1 MRIKKS
7 ILGLIAFGFTSLTA
21 HADGLALGN
30 ADLEARIAV
39 LESVVIQLQ
48 AQIDGNATA
57 ITATGNALQAQID
70 GNATAITSTGNALQA
85 QIDGNATAI
94 TATEDTL
101 QYVSVI
107 DGELNGV
114 AGPHFIIE
122 GANVHVRSGAGSTS
136 EQCRGQDFAC
146 PRRTGLG
153 NLIIGYNEPRQ
164 PWIDVIYNGEYVAQQ
179 TNGAHASTAT
189 LCAADPAF
197 RDIDGLPLCDRRE
210 GSHGLI
216 MGRWNNN
223 MGHANIVAGL
233 TNDVGG
239 HFVSVIGGQ
248 QNSATANYSVV
259 SGGLL
264 NRAYGFGSSVSGGYY
279 NMTGLGIDSGLG
291 RYASVSGG
299 AFNVGE
305 GESSS
310 VSGGAGNLAAGG
322 TSSISGGEY
331 NRTLNFSS
339 AISGGSYNSAFG
351 ERSSITG
358 GAHRSADA
366 DDCHLGDNGDDC

>member
-1 MRIKKS
+1 MRIKKT

-21 HADGLALGN
+21 HADGLGLGN
-30 ADLEARIAV
+30 ADLEARIAT
-39 LESVVIQLQ
+39 LESLVMQLQAQIDGNAAAITATEDTLQ

-57 ITATGNALQAQID
+57 ITATGNTLQARID
-70 GNATAITSTGNALQA
+70 SNAA
-85 QIDGNATAI
+85 AI

-114 AGPHFIIE
+114 VGPHFIIE

-136 EQCRGQDFAC
+136 EWCSGQDFDC
-146 PRRTGLG
+146 PSRTGLG
-153 NLIIGYNEPRQ
+153 NLIIGYNEPRE
-164 PWIDVIYNGEYVAQQ
+164 PWIDGIADGEYVAQQ
-179 TNGAHASTAT
+179 TNGVHASTAD
-189 LCAADPAF
+189 LCAAIPAF
-197 RDIDGLPLCDRRE
+197 RDIDGFPLCDRRE

-216 MGRWNNN
+216 IGRWNNN
-223 MGHANIVAGL
+223 MGHANFVAGL
-233 TNDVGG
+233 ANDVGG
-239 HFVSVIGGQ
+239 HYVSVTGGQ

-291 RYASVSGG
+291 RFASVSGG

-305 GESSS
+305 GEKSS
-310 VSGGAGNLAAGG
+310 VSGGVGNLAAGV
-322 TSSISGGEY
+322 TSSVSGGEY

-339 AISGGSYNSAFG
+339 AISGGSYNNAVG

-358 GAHRSADA
+358 GAQRSADA
-366 DDCHLGDNGDDC
+366 NDCHLGDNGDDC

>member
-39 LESVVIQLQ
+39 LESLVIQ
-48 AQIDGNATA
+48 
-57 ITATGNALQAQID
+57 
-70 GNATAITSTGNALQA
+70 LQA

-153 NLIIGYNEPRQ
+153 NLIIGYNEPRE
-164 PWIDVIYNGEYVAQQ
+164 PWIDVLRNGEYVAQQ

-264 NRAYGFGSSVSGGYY
+264 NRAYGFGSSVGGGFY

-291 RYASVSGG
+291 RHASVSGG

-305 GESSS
+305 GEKSS
-310 VSGGAGNLAAGG
+310 VTGGVGNLAAGMH
-322 TSSISGGEY
+322 SSISGGEY

-339 AISGGSYNSAFG
+339 AISGGNNNSAFG

>member
-1 MRIKKS
+1 MRIKKT
-7 ILGLIAFGFTSLTA
+7 ILGLIAFGFTSMTA

-30 ADLEARIAV
+30 ADLEARIAT
-39 LESVVIQLQ
+39 LESLVVQLQ
-48 AQIDGNATA
+48 AQIDGNAA
-57 ITATGNALQAQID
+57 
-70 GNATAITSTGNALQA
+70 
-85 QIDGNATAI
+85 AI

-114 AGPHFIIE
+114 VGPHFIIE

-136 EQCRGQDFAC
+136 EWCSGQDFDC
-146 PRRTGLG
+146 PSRTGLG
-153 NLIIGYNEPRQ
+153 NLIIGYNEPRE
-164 PWIDVIYNGEYVAQQ
+164 PWIDGIADGEYVAQQ
-179 TNGAHASTAT
+179 TNGVHASTAD
-189 LCAADPAF
+189 LCAAIPAF
-197 RDIDGLPLCDRRE
+197 RDIDGFPLCDRRE

-216 MGRWNNN
+216 IGRWNNN
-223 MGHANIVAGL
+223 MGHANFVAGL
-233 TNDVGG
+233 ANDVGG
-239 HFVSVIGGQ
+239 HYVSVTGGQ

-291 RYASVSGG
+291 RFASVSGG

-305 GESSS
+305 GEKSS
-310 VSGGAGNLAAGG
+310 VSGGVGNLAAGV
-322 TSSISGGEY
+322 TSSVSGGEY

-339 AISGGSYNSAFG
+339 AISGGSYNNAVG

-358 GAHRSADA
+358 GAQRSADA
-366 DDCHLGDNGDDC
+366 NDCHLGDNGDDC

>member
-1 MRIKKS
+1 MRIKKT
-7 ILGLIAFGFTSLTA
+7 ILGLIAFGFTSMTA

-30 ADLEARIAV
+30 ADLEARIAA
-39 LESVVIQLQ
+39 LESLVIQLQ
-48 AQIDGNATA
+48 AQIDSNAA
-57 ITATGNALQAQID
+57 
-70 GNATAITSTGNALQA
+70 
-85 QIDGNATAI
+85 AI
-94 TATEDTL
+94 TATEDAL

-107 DGELNGV
+107 DGELNGM

-136 EQCRGQDFAC
+136 EGCSGQDFGC
-146 PRRTGLG
+146 LNRTGLG
-153 NLIIGYNEPRQ
+153 NLIIGYNESRE
-164 PWIDVIYNGEYVAQQ
+164 PWIDTVANGEYVAQQ
-179 TNGAHASTAT
+179 TNGAYNSTAT
-189 LCAADPAF
+189 LCAAEPAF
-197 RDIDGLPLCDRRE
+197 RDTDGLPLCDRRE

-216 MGRWNNN
+216 IGRWNNN
-223 MGHANIVAGL
+223 MGYANFVAGL
-233 TNDVGG
+233 ANDVGG
-239 HFVSVIGGQ
+239 HFVAVIGGQ

-291 RYASVSGG
+291 RFASVSGG
-299 AFNVGE
+299 TFNIGE
-305 GESSS
+305 GERSS

-331 NRTLNFSS
+331 NRALNFSS
-339 AISGGSYNSAFG
+339 AISGGSNNSAFG

-358 GAHRSADA
+358 GAGRNANA
-366 DDCHLGDNGDDC
+366 NDCHLGDNGGEC

>member
-1 MRIKKS
+1 MDPTCLFVSVYVGSKNQYRIGALLMRIKKT
-7 ILGLIAFGFTSLTA
+7 ILGLIAFGFTSMTA

-30 ADLEARIAV
+30 ADLEARIAT
-39 LESVVIQLQ
+39 LESLVIQLQ
-48 AQIDGNATA
+48 AQIDGNAA
-57 ITATGNALQAQID
+57 
-70 GNATAITSTGNALQA
+70 
-85 QIDGNATAI
+85 AI

-114 AGPHFIIE
+114 VGPHFIIE

-136 EQCRGQDFAC
+136 ERCFGPDFDC
-146 PRRTGLG
+146 PSRTGLG
-153 NLIIGYNEPRQ
+153 NLIIGYNEARE
-164 PWIDVIYNGEYVAQQ
+164 PWIDVLSKGEYVAQQ
-179 TNGAHASTAT
+179 TNGAHASTDT

-223 MGHANIVAGL
+223 MGHANFVAGL
-233 TNDVGG
+233 ANDVGG
-239 HFVSVIGGQ
+239 HFVAVIGGQ

-291 RYASVSGG
+291 RFASVSGG
-299 AFNVGE
+299 TFNVGE
-305 GESSS
+305 GEKSS

-322 TSSISGGEY
+322 TSSVSGGEY

-339 AISGGSYNSAFG
+339 AISGGSYNNAVG

>member
-1 MRIKKS
+1 MRIKKT

-30 ADLEARIAV
+30 ADLEARIAA
-39 LESVVIQLQ
+39 LESLVIQ
-48 AQIDGNATA
+48 
-57 ITATGNALQAQID
+57 
-70 GNATAITSTGNALQA
+70 LQA

-114 AGPHFIIE
+114 VGPHFIIE
-122 GANVHVRSGAGSTS
+122 GANVHVRSGAGLTS
-136 EQCRGQDFAC
+136 EGCFGPDFDC
-146 PRRTGLG
+146 LSRTGLG
-153 NLIIGYNEPRQ
+153 NLIIGYNEPRE
-164 PWIDVIYNGEYVAQQ
+164 PWIDVLSEGGYVAQQ
-179 TNGAHASTAT
+179 TNGAHASTDT

-223 MGHANIVAGL
+223 MGHANFVAGL
-233 TNDVGG
+233 ANDVGG
-239 HFVSVIGGQ
+239 HFVAVIGGQ

-264 NRAYGFGSSVSGGYY
+264 NRAYGFGSSVGGGFY

-291 RYASVSGG
+291 RHASVSGG

-305 GESSS
+305 GEKSS
-310 VSGGAGNLAAGG
+310 VTGGVGNLAAGMH
-322 TSSISGGEY
+322 SSISGGEY

-339 AISGGSYNSAFG
+339 AISGGNNNSAFG

-358 GAHRSADA
+358 GAQRSADA
-366 DDCHLGDNGDDC
+366 NDCHLGDNGDDC